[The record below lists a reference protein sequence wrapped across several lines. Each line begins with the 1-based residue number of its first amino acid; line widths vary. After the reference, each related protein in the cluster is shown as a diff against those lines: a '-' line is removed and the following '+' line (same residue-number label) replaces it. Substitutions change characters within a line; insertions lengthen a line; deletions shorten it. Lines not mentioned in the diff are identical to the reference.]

1 MSHVKDV
8 TFHLLTHEDA
18 VELLQF
24 ERAERAWFEQH
35 IEARP
40 ECFYTLQGV
49 AKHIIDC
56 LAPPCKAEKAKVL
69 DSVFTNVWLPC
80 LPNQEAGKHSNITI
94 GNVSDLCPAMSLPL
108 HCTQGGMW
116 R

>member
-1 MSHVKDV
+1 MAW
-8 TFHLLTHEDA
+8 E
-18 VELLQF
+18 F
-24 ERAERAWFEQH
+24 EAK
-35 IEARP
+35 
-40 ECFYTLQGV
+40 V
-49 AKHIIDC
+49 ATIPAQPISS
-56 LAPPCKAEKAKVL
+56 AMKAEKAKVL